1 MRLRSPIAVL
11 SALSA
16 ALTTA
21 RSAPFEDT
29 KQLLAAS
36 ESAATMLNASIS
48 QTPNLNT
55 SETLQAIGYQIGAST
70 ANLNASNVCR
80 LYLRSPRSVRSQTH
94 QVLQAEQGREPAS
107 HPAMDDVYFDY
118 ASSLVTLSEV
128 VIRRGDNPH
137 DKPNWPVYFTLN
149 SLATAVHIYGLR
161 LGSLDL
167 ISKSSMIRTI
177 TAGSAI
183 TRAQSVWSANIT
195 FPGW

>member
-1 MRLRSPIAVL
+1 MQLRSPIAVL

-36 ESAATMLNASIS
+36 ESAATMLNASIN

-55 SETLQAIGYQIGAST
+55 SEMLQAIGYQIGAST
-70 ANLNASNVCR
+70 ANLNASN
-80 LYLRSPRSVRSQTH
+80 
-94 QVLQAEQGREPAS
+94 AEQGREPAS
-107 HPAMDDVYFDY
+107 DPAVDDVYFEY

-137 DKPNWPVYFTLN
+137 DEPNWPVYFTLN
-149 SLATAVHIYGLR
+149 SLATAVHIYGLH

-167 ISKSSMIRTI
+167 ISRSSMIRTI

-183 TRAQSVWSANIT
+183 TRAQSVWSANVT

>member
-1 MRLRSPIAVL
+1 MQLRSPIAVL

-16 ALTTA
+16 ALTTG

-36 ESAATMLNASIS
+36 ESAATILNASIS

-55 SETLQAIGYQIGAST
+55 SEMLQAIGYQIGAST
-70 ANLNASNVCR
+70 ANLNASN
-80 LYLRSPRSVRSQTH
+80 
-94 QVLQAEQGREPAS
+94 AEQGREPAS
-107 HPAMDDVYFDY
+107 DPAMDDVYFDY
-118 ASSLVTLSEV
+118 ASTLVTLSEV
-128 VIRRGDNPH
+128 VIRRGDSPH
-137 DKPNWPVYFTLN
+137 DEPNWPVYFTLN

-167 ISKSSMIRTI
+167 ISRRSMIRTI

-183 TRAQSVWSANIT
+183 TRAQSAWSANIT

>member
-1 MRLRSPIAVL
+1 MQLRSPIAVL

-21 RSAPFEDT
+21 RSAPYEDT

-36 ESAATMLNASIS
+36 ESAATMLNASLS

-55 SETLQAIGYQIGAST
+55 SATLQAIGYQIGAST
-70 ANLNASNVCR
+70 ANLNASNV
-80 LYLRSPRSVRSQTH
+80 
-94 QVLQAEQGREPAS
+94 LQAEQGREPAS
-107 HPAMDDVYFDY
+107 DPAMDDVYFDY

-137 DKPNWPVYFTLN
+137 DEPNWPVYFTLN

-167 ISKSSMIRTI
+167 ISRSSMIRTI